1 MEKSRLNVRK
11 LIIEVVKISIDD
23 DIFALASQLAYGLLF
38 ALFPFLIFLMTLIGF
53 SNIKSYD
60 VLQLFQRMM
69 PDQVFGLVKG
79 IILEVTE
86 KRNGNLLSFS
96 LLISLWASMSGFNA
110 IIKGLN
116 MSYRE
121 EERRG
126 FLKVQLVSFIFT
138 IGLILT
144 IFAITVLLVFARVNE
159 PIVARWFNHPEI
171 TTFLWDFVKYFIL
184 VFTML
189 FIFSAVYRYTPVK
202 KHRWCD
208 VIWGALFTTVGWVVS
223 SFGFSYYINNFGN
236 YSKIYGS
243 IGAVIVLMTWLF
255 MGSFILIL
263 GGEINSAILNKN
275 IYK

>member
-1 MEKSRLNVRK
+1 MEKGRLNIRK
-11 LIIEVVKISIDD
+11 FILEVVKMSMED

-38 ALFPFLIFLMTLIGF
+38 ALFPFLIFLMTLVGY
-53 SNIKSYD
+53 SSIKSSD
-60 VLQLFQRMM
+60 VLQIFQRIM
-69 PDQVFGLVKG
+69 PEQVFGLVKG

-86 KRNGNLLSFS
+86 RKNGNLLSFS
-96 LLISLWASMSGFNA
+96 LFISIWSSMSGFNA

-126 FLKVQLVSFIFT
+126 FLKVQLISFIFT
-138 IGLILT
+138 IGLVIM
-144 IFAITVLLVFARVNE
+144 IFSITFLMVFASVNE
-159 PIVARWFNHPEI
+159 PIVAKWFHHREI
-171 TTFLWDFVKYFIL
+171 TTFVWDFIKYFLL

-202 KHRWCD
+202 KHRWSD
-208 VIWGALFTTVGWVVS
+208 VIWGALFTTVGWIVS

>member
-1 MEKSRLNVRK
+1 MEKGRLNVRK
-11 LIIEVVKISIDD
+11 LIVEVVKASMED

-38 ALFPFLIFLMTLIGF
+38 AIFPFLMFLMTLVGF
-53 SNIKSYD
+53 SSIKSYE
-60 VLQLFQRMM
+60 VLELFQRMM
-69 PDQVFGLVKG
+69 PNEVFSLVKG

-96 LLISLWASMSGFNA
+96 LIMSLWASMSGFNA

-126 FLKVQLVSFIFT
+126 FFKVLLISFIFT
-138 IGLILT
+138 TGLIIT
-144 IFAITVLLVFARVNE
+144 IFLITVFMVFASVNE
-159 PIVARWFNHPEI
+159 PIIARWFNHPEI
-171 TTFLWDFVKYFIL
+171 TTFIWDFLKYFVL

-189 FIFSAVYRYTPVK
+189 FVFSAVYRYTPVN
-202 KHRWCD
+202 KHRWSD
-208 VIWGALFTTVGWVVS
+208 VIFGALFTTVGWVVS
-223 SFGFSYYINNFGN
+223 SLAFSYYINNFGN
-236 YSKIYGS
+236 YSKLYGS
-243 IGAVIVLMTWLF
+243 IGAVIALMTWLF
-255 MGSFILIL
+255 MASFILIL